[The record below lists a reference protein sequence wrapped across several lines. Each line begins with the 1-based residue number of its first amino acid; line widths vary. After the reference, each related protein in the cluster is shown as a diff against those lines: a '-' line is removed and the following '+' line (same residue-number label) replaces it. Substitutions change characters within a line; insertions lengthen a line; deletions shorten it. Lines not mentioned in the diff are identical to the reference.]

1 MSIIILQEFIK
12 EFGVKADKRFFHL
25 KQYKKIKE
33 GKQEMEKKNIYQKL
47 MEVRTNFHKLE
58 LKKSGHNKFAN
69 FKYFELGDFLVPA
82 TKLLNEEGLCP
93 IVTFN
98 NEVAKMVLVNTD
110 NPSETITFTSPM
122 RDLELKGAN
131 SMQSLGGV
139 ETYQTRY
146 LYIQLLNIVESDF
159 FDAVSGKDDH
169 ISEKQVKRLYVI
181 AKGKDFNEISKILDE
196 NKFKKFAD
204 ITKDKYEDICARID
218 ELENKGTIGA

>member
-1 MSIIILQEFIK
+1 
-12 EFGVKADKRFFHL
+12 
-25 KQYKKIKE
+25 
-33 GKQEMEKKNIYQKL
+33 MEKKNIYQKL
-47 MEVRTNFHKLE
+47 MNVRTNFHKLE

-98 NEVAKMVLVNTD
+98 NELAKMTVINTD
-110 NPSETITFTSPM
+110 NPSETIEFTSPM

-146 LYIQLLNIVESDF
+146 LYIQLINIVESDS

>member
-1 MSIIILQEFIK
+1 
-12 EFGVKADKRFFHL
+12 
-25 KQYKKIKE
+25 
-33 GKQEMEKKNIYQKL
+33 MEKKNIYQKL

-93 IVTFN
+93 IVTFD

-110 NPSETITFTSPM
+110 NPSETIEFTSPM

-131 SMQSLGGV
+131 SMQSLGGI

-146 LYIQLLNIVESDF
+146 LYIQLLNIVESDS
-159 FDAVSGKDDH
+159 FDAVSGKDEH
-169 ISEKQVKRLYVI
+169 ISENQVKRLYII
-181 AKGKDFNEISKILDE
+181 AKGKDFNEISKILNE

>member
-1 MSIIILQEFIK
+1 
-12 EFGVKADKRFFHL
+12 
-25 KQYKKIKE
+25 
-33 GKQEMEKKNIYQKL
+33 MEKKNIYQKL
-47 MEVRTNFHKLE
+47 MNVRTNFHKLE

-82 TKLLNEEGLCP
+82 TKLLSEEGLCP
-93 IVTFN
+93 IVTFD

-110 NPSETITFTSPM
+110 NPSETIEFTSPM

-146 LYIQLLNIVESDF
+146 LYIQLLNIVESDS
-159 FDAVSGKDDH
+159 FDAVSGKDEH
-169 ISEKQVKRLYVI
+169 ISENQVKRLYVI

>member
-1 MSIIILQEFIK
+1 
-12 EFGVKADKRFFHL
+12 
-25 KQYKKIKE
+25 
-33 GKQEMEKKNIYQKL
+33 MEKKNIYQKL
-47 MEVRTNFHKLE
+47 MNVRTNFHKLE

-93 IVTFN
+93 IVTFD

-110 NPSETITFTSPM
+110 NPSETIEFTSPM

-146 LYIQLLNIVESDF
+146 LYIQLLNIVESDS
-159 FDAVSGKDDH
+159 FDAVSGTESNKEV
-169 ISEKQVKRLYVI
+169 ITEAQAKRLFML

>member
-1 MSIIILQEFIK
+1 
-12 EFGVKADKRFFHL
+12 
-25 KQYKKIKE
+25 
-33 GKQEMEKKNIYQKL
+33 MEKKNIYQKL
-47 MEVRTNFHKLE
+47 MNVRANFHKLE

-110 NPSETITFTSPM
+110 NPSETIEFTSPM

-146 LYIQLLNIVESDF
+146 LYIQLLNIVESDS

>member
-1 MSIIILQEFIK
+1 MNL
-12 EFGVKADKRFFHL
+12 
-25 KQYKKIKE
+25 
-33 GKQEMEKKNIYQKL
+33 EKKNIYQKL
-47 MEVRTNFHKLE
+47 MNVRTNFHKLE

-93 IVTFN
+93 IVTFD

-110 NPSETITFTSPM
+110 NPSETIEFTSPM

-146 LYIQLLNIVESDF
+146 LYIQLLNIVESDS

>member
-1 MSIIILQEFIK
+1 
-12 EFGVKADKRFFHL
+12 
-25 KQYKKIKE
+25 
-33 GKQEMEKKNIYQKL
+33 MEKKNIYQKL
-47 MEVRTNFHKLE
+47 MNVRTNFHKLE

-93 IVTFN
+93 IVTFD

-110 NPSETITFTSPM
+110 NPSETIEFTSPM

-146 LYIQLLNIVESDF
+146 LYIQLLNIVESDS
-159 FDAVSGKDDH
+159 FDAVSGKDEH
-169 ISEKQVKRLYVI
+169 ISENQVKRLYVI

>member
-1 MSIIILQEFIK
+1 
-12 EFGVKADKRFFHL
+12 
-25 KQYKKIKE
+25 
-33 GKQEMEKKNIYQKL
+33 MEKKNIYQKL

-93 IVTFN
+93 IVTFD

-110 NPSETITFTSPM
+110 NPSETIEFTSPM

-146 LYIQLLNIVESDF
+146 LYIQLLNIVESDS

-181 AKGKDFNEISKILDE
+181 AKGKDFNEISKILNE

-204 ITKDKYEDICARID
+204 ITKDKYEDIYARID

>member
-1 MSIIILQEFIK
+1 
-12 EFGVKADKRFFHL
+12 
-25 KQYKKIKE
+25 
-33 GKQEMEKKNIYQKL
+33 MEKKNIYQKL
-47 MEVRTNFHKLE
+47 MNVRTNFHKLE

-93 IVTFN
+93 IVTFD

-110 NPSETITFTSPM
+110 NPSETIEFTSPM

-146 LYIQLLNIVESDF
+146 LYIQLLNIVESDS
-159 FDAVSGKDDH
+159 FDAVSGKDEH
-169 ISEKQVKRLYVI
+169 ISENQVQRLYVI
-181 AKGKDFNEISKILDE
+181 ATGKDFNEISKILDE

>member
-1 MSIIILQEFIK
+1 
-12 EFGVKADKRFFHL
+12 
-25 KQYKKIKE
+25 
-33 GKQEMEKKNIYQKL
+33 MEKKNIYQKL
-47 MEVRTNFHKLE
+47 MNVRTNFHKLE

-93 IVTFN
+93 IVTFD

-110 NPSETITFTSPM
+110 NPSETIEFTSPM

-146 LYIQLLNIVESDF
+146 LYIQLLNIVESDS

-169 ISEKQVKRLYVI
+169 ISENQVKRLYVI

>member
-1 MSIIILQEFIK
+1 
-12 EFGVKADKRFFHL
+12 
-25 KQYKKIKE
+25 
-33 GKQEMEKKNIYQKL
+33 MEKKNIYQKL
-47 MEVRTNFHKLE
+47 MNVRTNFHKLE

-93 IVTFN
+93 IVTFD

-110 NPSETITFTSPM
+110 NPSETIEFTSPM

-131 SMQSLGGV
+131 SMQSLGGC

-146 LYIQLLNIVESDF
+146 LYIQLLNIVESDS

-169 ISEKQVKRLYVI
+169 ISEKQIKRLYVI

-218 ELENKGTIGA
+218 ELENKGIIGA

>member
-1 MSIIILQEFIK
+1 
-12 EFGVKADKRFFHL
+12 
-25 KQYKKIKE
+25 
-33 GKQEMEKKNIYQKL
+33 MEKKNIYQKL
-47 MEVRTNFHKLE
+47 MNVRTNFHKLE

-93 IVTFN
+93 IVTFD
-98 NEVAKMVLVNTD
+98 NEVAKMVLVNTY
-110 NPSETITFTSPM
+110 NPSETIEFTSPM

-146 LYIQLLNIVESDF
+146 LYIQLLNIVESDS
-159 FDAVSGKDDH
+159 FDAVSGKDEH

-181 AKGKDFNEISKILDE
+181 AKGKDFNEISKILNE

>member
-1 MSIIILQEFIK
+1 
-12 EFGVKADKRFFHL
+12 
-25 KQYKKIKE
+25 
-33 GKQEMEKKNIYQKL
+33 MEKKNIYQKL

-93 IVTFN
+93 IVTFD

-110 NPSETITFTSPM
+110 NPSETIEFTSPM

-146 LYIQLLNIVESDF
+146 LYIQLLNIVENDS
-159 FDAVSGKDDH
+159 FDRVSGTEDNKEINTSKKYTGNIRL
-169 ISEKQVKRLYVI
+169 ISEAQLKRLYMLANGI
-181 AKGKDFNEISKILDE
+181 DSDTIKEIIGKYGFSSSKDITMSEYNNICNEIE
-196 NKFKKFAD
+196 NLK
-204 ITKDKYEDICARID
+204 AR
-218 ELENKGTIGA
+218 A

>member
-1 MSIIILQEFIK
+1 
-12 EFGVKADKRFFHL
+12 
-25 KQYKKIKE
+25 
-33 GKQEMEKKNIYQKL
+33 MEKKNIYQKL

-110 NPSETITFTSPM
+110 NPSETIEFTSPM

-146 LYIQLLNIVESDF
+146 LYIQLLNIVESDS
-159 FDAVSGKDDH
+159 FDAVSGKDEH
-169 ISEKQVKRLYVI
+169 ISENQVKRLYVI

>member
-1 MSIIILQEFIK
+1 
-12 EFGVKADKRFFHL
+12 
-25 KQYKKIKE
+25 
-33 GKQEMEKKNIYQKL
+33 MEKKNIYQKL
-47 MEVRTNFHKLE
+47 MEVRTEFHKLE

-82 TKLLNEEGLCP
+82 TKLLNEAGLCP

-98 NEVAKMVLVNTD
+98 NEVAKMVVVNTD
-110 NPSETITFTSPM
+110 NPNETIEFTSPM

-146 LYIQLLNIVESDF
+146 LYIQLLNIVESDS
-159 FDAVSGKDDH
+159 FDAVSGADEP
-169 ISEKQVKRLYVI
+169 ITEKQVKRLYVI
-181 AKGKDFNEISKILDE
+181 AKGKDFNEISKILEE

-204 ITKDKYEDICARID
+204 ITKDKYNAICEEI
-218 ELENKGTIGA
+218 EKL

>member
-1 MSIIILQEFIK
+1 
-12 EFGVKADKRFFHL
+12 
-25 KQYKKIKE
+25 
-33 GKQEMEKKNIYQKL
+33 MEKKNIYQKL
-47 MEVRTNFHKLE
+47 MNVRTNFHKLE

-82 TKLLNEEGLCP
+82 TKLLNEDGLCP
-93 IVTFN
+93 IVTFD

-110 NPSETITFTSPM
+110 NPSETIEFTSPM

-146 LYIQLLNIVESDF
+146 LYIQLLNIVESDS
-159 FDAVSGKDDH
+159 FDAVSGKDEH
-169 ISEKQVKRLYVI
+169 ISENQVKRLYVI

>member
-1 MSIIILQEFIK
+1 
-12 EFGVKADKRFFHL
+12 
-25 KQYKKIKE
+25 
-33 GKQEMEKKNIYQKL
+33 MEKKNIYQKL
-47 MEVRTNFHKLE
+47 MNVRTNFHKLE

-110 NPSETITFTSPM
+110 NPSETIEFTSPM

-146 LYIQLLNIVESDF
+146 LYIQLLNIVESDS

-169 ISEKQVKRLYVI
+169 ISENQVKRLYVI
-181 AKGKDFNEISKILDE
+181 AKGKDFNEISKILNE

>member
-1 MSIIILQEFIK
+1 
-12 EFGVKADKRFFHL
+12 
-25 KQYKKIKE
+25 
-33 GKQEMEKKNIYQKL
+33 MEKKNIYQKL

-93 IVTFN
+93 IVTFD

-131 SMQSLGGV
+131 SMQSLGGA

-146 LYIQLLNIVESDF
+146 LYIQLLNIVESDS
-159 FDAVSGKDDH
+159 FDAVSGKDEH
-169 ISEKQVKRLYVI
+169 ISENQVKRLYVI
-181 AKGKDFNEISKILDE
+181 AKGKDFNEISKILNE

>member
-1 MSIIILQEFIK
+1 
-12 EFGVKADKRFFHL
+12 
-25 KQYKKIKE
+25 
-33 GKQEMEKKNIYQKL
+33 MEKKNIYQKL

-98 NEVAKMVLVNTD
+98 NEVAKMVFVNTD
-110 NPSETITFTSPM
+110 NPSETIEFTSPM

-146 LYIQLLNIVESDF
+146 LYIQLLNIVESDS
-159 FDAVSGKDDH
+159 FDAVSGTEGNKEV
-169 ISEKQVKRLYVI
+169 ITEAQAKRLFML
-181 AKGKDFNEISKILDE
+181 AKGKDTAKVKEIIVRYGFKESKDIAKSKYNAICDE
-196 NKFKKFAD
+196 IEK
-204 ITKDKYEDICARID
+204 
-218 ELENKGTIGA
+218 L

>member
-1 MSIIILQEFIK
+1 
-12 EFGVKADKRFFHL
+12 
-25 KQYKKIKE
+25 
-33 GKQEMEKKNIYQKL
+33 MEKKNIYQKL

-93 IVTFN
+93 IVTFD

-110 NPSETITFTSPM
+110 NPSETIEFTSPM

-146 LYIQLLNIVESDF
+146 LYIQLLNIVESDS

-169 ISEKQVKRLYVI
+169 ISENQVKRLYVI
-181 AKGKDFNEISKILDE
+181 AKGKDFNEISKILNE